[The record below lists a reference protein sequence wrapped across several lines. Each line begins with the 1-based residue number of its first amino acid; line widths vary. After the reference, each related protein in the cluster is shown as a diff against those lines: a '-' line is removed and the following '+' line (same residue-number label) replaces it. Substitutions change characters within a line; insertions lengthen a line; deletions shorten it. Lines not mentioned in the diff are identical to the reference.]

1 MQKLR
6 IRPKVY
12 HEIKESMAN
21 LSPGFCGAD
30 LENLCNE
37 AAIFAVRNH

>member
-1 MQKLR
+1 MKKLK
-6 IRPKVY
+6 IRKNEY
-12 HEIKESMAN
+12 DKIKESMAN

-37 AAIFAVRNH
+37 AAIFAVRNN